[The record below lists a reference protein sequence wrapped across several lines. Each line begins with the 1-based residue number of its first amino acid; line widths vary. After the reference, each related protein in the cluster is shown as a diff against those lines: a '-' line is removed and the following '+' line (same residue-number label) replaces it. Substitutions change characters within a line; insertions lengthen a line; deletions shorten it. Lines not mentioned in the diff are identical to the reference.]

1 MSGSAARN
9 LTYMDWKAVVGAH
22 TVGEC
27 LSPAAVSRTRVFAHS
42 VGSYGEAV
50 VGAHTV
56 GECLSPAGVHRTRAF
71 ADNVGAHR
79 GRLL

>member
-1 MSGSAARN
+1 MPF
-9 LTYMDWKAVVGAH
+9 V
-22 TVGEC
+22 
-27 LSPAAVSRTRVFAHS
+27 AAVCRTRVFAHS